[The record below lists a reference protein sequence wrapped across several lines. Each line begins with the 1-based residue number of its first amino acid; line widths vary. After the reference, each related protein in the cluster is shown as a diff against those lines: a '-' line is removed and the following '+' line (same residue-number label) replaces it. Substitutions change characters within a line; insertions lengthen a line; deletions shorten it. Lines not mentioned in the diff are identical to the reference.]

1 MPVRIV
7 SESRNTTR
15 REVEEKPKR
24 RRPRLWHVAALLA
37 VVLLVTAI
45 TSGILIR
52 NRHTVAEPPRASTS
66 DSWPNTS
73 EPAGDTPAGTN
84 PIPGVDGL
92 TRGTATVTT
101 GNTGGAMAGVP
112 IGWPQTLDGAV
123 SAAMTYQAAD
133 YTPAILLPK
142 TQKAVQQRLYTA
154 EGLRVS
160 AMPADMLAK
169 IRKKLRIS
177 DDGKILLNGKI
188 SPKEQLYASGYPR
201 YGAYKLVSHE
211 GADDQPTLAVVD
223 VWFPFAM
230 GPGTDTKTDEIYV
243 AWLRALVEVKW
254 ENGDW
259 KINGVRASNT
269 FPMPPDPRRTNQTF
283 QARRDLLGPGWS
295 VLADAT
301 EDPLPEAV
309 LTR

>member
-7 SESRNTTR
+7 SESRNTTP

-45 TSGILIR
+45 TTAML
-52 NRHTVAEPPRASTS
+52 NRSHPVSTETPSTS
-66 DSWPNTS
+66 TTDSWPNSTTPAS
-73 EPAGDTPAGTN
+73 EPPVGSQ

-92 TRGTATVTT
+92 TRGTASVTT
-101 GNTGGAMAGVP
+101 GNTGGAMAGIP

-123 SAAMTYQAAD
+123 SAAMTYQSATYA
-133 YTPAILLPK
+133 PAVLLPK

-160 AMPADMLAK
+160 ASPADMLAK

-177 DDGKILLNGKI
+177 DDGKILLNGKV

-211 GADDQPTLAVVD
+211 GPDDQPTLAVTD
-223 VWFPFAM
+223 VWFPFVM
-230 GPGTDTKTDEIYV
+230 GPGTDTKTDELYV
-243 AWLRALVEVKW
+243 GWVRALVEVKW

-301 EDPLPEAV
+301 EEPLPEAV